1 MAQIYIKIKNNPT
14 RKIKNF
20 PQIPSFPF
28 LFSICNP
35 HFAEKRCFFSF
46 SFILY
51 NKKLPNK
58 KKRR

>member
-35 HFAEKRCFFSF
+35 HFAEKVQLNYKSTGLFFHIIKIDIEDS
-46 SFILY
+46 
-51 NKKLPNK
+51 
-58 KKRR
+58 